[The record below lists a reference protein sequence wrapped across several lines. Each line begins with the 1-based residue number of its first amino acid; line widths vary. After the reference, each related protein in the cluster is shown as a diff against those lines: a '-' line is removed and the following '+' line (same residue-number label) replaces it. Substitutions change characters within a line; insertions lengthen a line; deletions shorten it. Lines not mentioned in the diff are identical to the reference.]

1 MHDRPQRVHE
11 PLTLHCASGNGQG
24 PLHTPASQ
32 VSWVVDGCW
41 LGMPQPTQPHS
52 TLQEASLPRVFKLFR
67 ALGLRHLVVVDNRNE
82 VSPCS
87 LSAGSLGSLG
97 LGRDR
102 TRCPCPQ
109 ALHASVGCTLSLSW
123 QVVGMVTRKD
133 LARYR
138 LGKEG
143 LEELSLAQT

>member
-1 MHDRPQRVHE
+1 MDRQRV
-11 PLTLHCASGNGQG
+11 
-24 PLHTPASQ
+24 PAGVTRPRSA
-32 VSWVVDGCW
+32 
-41 LGMPQPTQPHS
+41 
-52 TLQEASLPRVFKLFR
+52 LQEASLPRVFKLFR

-82 VSPCS
+82 VSLCLLCVGRLGPWGRGGACALVPGLCIPAWGCA
-87 LSAGSLGSLG
+87 LSPS
-97 LGRDR
+97 R
-102 TRCPCPQ
+102 
-109 ALHASVGCTLSLSW
+109 